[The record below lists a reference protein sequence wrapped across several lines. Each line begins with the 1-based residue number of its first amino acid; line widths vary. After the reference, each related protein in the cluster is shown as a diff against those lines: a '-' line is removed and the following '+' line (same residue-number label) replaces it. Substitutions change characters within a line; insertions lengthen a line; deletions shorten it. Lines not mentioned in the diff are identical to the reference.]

1 MKKLKIFAL
10 LFSLIFC
17 CFGLTGAV
25 KVKNEG
31 FAKSEKTYS
40 IVLDYSFENSAG
52 MKYSNKKQI
61 NPLELEEN
69 FELFKE
75 KNKPTKE
82 NVSSVLAFYLM
93 FNEFLNNAGKNIS
106 EEKKKESVFN
116 VALNFF
122 ILTRLIGTT
131 GEVCDLNKE
140 ELEWLEKNMTS
151 ENLRKVEITE
161 EMLKKARKDVV
172 KEIDAKKSFFN
183 FKELK
188 KCEEFKKLTK
198 KARIKV
204 EKNVL
209 NYAKNLEKIK
219 NLVLNV
225 KLEDVKKAVSN
236 FKECG
241 VRVVNVDTSKV

>member
-10 LFSLIFC
+10 VFSLIFC

-31 FAKSEKTYS
+31 FSDSEKTYS
-40 IVLDYSFENSAG
+40 IVLDYFFENSG
-52 MKYSNKKQI
+52 MKYSEFKSQE

-82 NVSSVLAFYLM
+82 NVANLLALYLM

-131 GEVCDLNKE
+131 GEVCGLSKE

-151 ENLRKVEITE
+151 ESLRKVEITE

-172 KEIDAKKSFFN
+172 KEIDAKNSYFN

-204 EKNVL
+204 EKDIA
-209 NYAKNLEKIK
+209 NYIKNLEKIK
-219 NLVLNV
+219 NLVLNA